1 MLVKEELERAEAEE
15 IARYRKLKGFWG
27 TIFAVFTGIAVVLGI
42 NQMFNLGFGIG
53 LVLIEP
59 RYFYL
64 LTALLLPLVFVAF
77 PATKAGS
84 KESVPWYDALL
95 ALITFVV
102 LLYFVWEANRILEE
116 AWEYSAPNV
125 AIALSCLL
133 WLLIIEIGRRTGGP
147 SILVVTI
154 VFSLFP
160 VYAHLVPEVIS
171 GVNQSIWDTA
181 AFHIMSVESFL
192 GIPMRAF
199 GTLVFGF
206 LIFGVAMQYTG
217 AGAFFIN
224 FAFALLGKVRGGP
237 AKVAIFSSGLFGS
250 MSGSVVS
257 NVLTT
262 GCMTIPAMKKIG
274 FKPAYAGGVEAC
286 ASTGGVLMPPIM
298 GATAF
303 VMASFLNVPYVEVVI
318 AATIPSLLYYF
329 GLFMQIDA
337 YAARRGMKGL
347 PASEL
352 PSLWQTV
359 KEGWYYIFAFLAL
372 IYMLLILQQE
382 ATAPFYATALLLGI
396 NQISAKHRMNWAK
409 FKAFFFGTGILFA
422 ELCGILAAIGLI
434 VGSLSLTGMAGTLTN
449 DLVFIAGGN
458 VLMLLVMGAL
468 TSFIL
473 GMGMTVTACYIFLA
487 VILAPALIK
496 AGLNPMGVHL
506 FLMYWGMISFITP
519 PVAIGAFVAAGL
531 AKAPPMQT
539 GLEAMRLGVVI
550 YIVPFFFVFNPAL
563 LFQGEATEIAIVVGT
578 AILGVIVISGALQG
592 YLLQIGDLGSGPVS
606 LFARLLIFAGGL
618 FLAAPGGT
626 FGFGHLELLAL
637 SAAAI
642 IPGLLLVLMTRR
654 FRGAGPVGLNP
665 T

>member
-27 TIFAVFTGIAVVLGI
+27 TVFAVFTGIAVVLGI

-77 PATKAGS
+77 PATKSGS
-84 KESVPWYDALL
+84 KEFVPWYDALL

-116 AWEYSAPNV
+116 AWEYSAPNI

-133 WLLIIEIGRRTGGP
+133 WLLLIEIGRRTGGP

-539 GLEAMRLGVVI
+539 GMEAMRLGIVI

-592 YLLQIGDLGSGPVS
+592 YLLQVGDLGSGPVS

-626 FGFGHLELLAL
+626 FGLGHLELLAL

-642 IPGLLLVLMTRR
+642 LPGLLLVLLTRR
-654 FRGAGPVGLNP
+654 FRGTGPIGLNP

>member
-1 MLVKEELERAEAEE
+1 M
-15 IARYRKLKGFWG
+15 
-27 TIFAVFTGIAVVLGI
+27 FTGAAVVLGI

-53 LVLIEP
+53 MVLIEP

-64 LTALLLPLVFVAF
+64 LTALLLPLVFLAF
-77 PATKAGS
+77 PPTKAGS
-84 KESVPWYDALL
+84 KETVPWYDALL
-95 ALITFVV
+95 AVITFAV

-116 AWEYSAPNV
+116 AWEYSAPNI

-133 WLLIIEIGRRTGGP
+133 WLLLIEIGRRTGGT
-147 SILVVTI
+147 SILIVTI

-372 IYMLLILQQE
+372 IYMLLVLQQE

-396 NQISAKHRMNWAK
+396 NQFSARHRMNVAK
-409 FKAFFFGTGILFA
+409 FKAFFFGIGILFA
-422 ELCGILAAIGLI
+422 ELSGILAAIGLI

-539 GLEAMRLGVVI
+539 GMEAMRLGVVI

-563 LFQGEATEIAIVVGT
+563 LMQGEVSEILIVVVT
-578 AILGVIVISGALQG
+578 AVIGVIIISGALQG

-606 LFARLLIFAGGL
+606 LLARFLIFAGGV

-626 FGFGHLELLAL
+626 FGLSHLELLGL
-637 SAAAI
+637 SAAGVV
-642 IPGLLLVLMTRR
+642 PGLLLVMLVRR
-654 FRGAGPVGLNP
+654 SSGAAPMRLGH

>member
-1 MLVKEELERAEAEE
+1 
-15 IARYRKLKGFWG
+15 
-27 TIFAVFTGIAVVLGI
+27 
-42 NQMFNLGFGIG
+42 
-53 LVLIEP
+53 
-59 RYFYL
+59 
-64 LTALLLPLVFVAF
+64 
-77 PATKAGS
+77 
-84 KESVPWYDALL
+84 
-95 ALITFVV
+95 V

-116 AWEYSAPNV
+116 AWEYSAPNI

-133 WLLIIEIGRRTGGP
+133 WLLLIEIGRRTGGP

-539 GLEAMRLGVVI
+539 GMEAMRLGIVI

-592 YLLQIGDLGSGPVS
+592 YLLQVGDLGSGPVS

-626 FGFGHLELLAL
+626 FGLGHLELLAL

-642 IPGLLLVLMTRR
+642 LPGLLLVLLTRR
-654 FRGAGPVGLNP
+654 FRGTGPIGLNP